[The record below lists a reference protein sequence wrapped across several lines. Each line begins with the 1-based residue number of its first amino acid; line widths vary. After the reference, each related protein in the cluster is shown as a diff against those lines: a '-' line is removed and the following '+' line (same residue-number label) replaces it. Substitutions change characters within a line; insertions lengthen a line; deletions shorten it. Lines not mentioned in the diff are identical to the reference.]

1 MRPAGFAA
9 GNPLTGSLID
19 TISPG
24 FNEAGGFRRR

>member
-9 GNPLTGSLID
+9 GNMKNRNPKDPPAVS
-19 TISPG
+19 